1 MWGVFRRGTYTGSGI
16 LIDQGGSNN
25 GNKVNKKAEKQ
36 QGKKEKDT
44 GIFRIAWGDHHT
56 LCAGSLSLLA
66 ISCFGLLGRPVRF
79 VSVIF
84 GLFGWVGYVIRFD
97 FCVVAF

>member
-1 MWGVFRRGTYTGSGI
+1 MTSYRKNAILEIVSVYGDKEIRHRMWGVFRRGTYTGSGI

-25 GNKVNKKAEKQ
+25 GRKVNKKAEKQ

-56 LCAGSLSLLA
+56 LCAGSLYLSYDQLFW
-66 ISCFGLLGRPVRF
+66 SGRDCR
-79 VSVIF
+79 
-84 GLFGWVGYVIRFD
+84 
-97 FCVVAF
+97 